1 MRLITGPAGS
11 GKTAHVLEEFRQAL
25 RHGDHAVRF
34 LVPTATMAQH
44 LQNQVARE
52 GFVLRRSL
60 IQTLSGF
67 VGSLAADF
75 PQAPDAV
82 LYLIVEEAAA
92 RIDRP
97 EFRRVADLPGFC
109 ARLARAI
116 LEFSSAG
123 CDSDRLAA
131 CLPQAPLAEAF
142 LAVYREVDRAL
153 DGRGLLL
160 RAKRLECAAAR
171 IHTDGLNGV
180 ATVWLDGFHALPD
193 PELAVIRALGTH
205 ADVTLTLADTPGN
218 EAVRAR
224 LVEMGFREEQC
235 TRRRATPAMV
245 LLKAPRI
252 EREVEEIARRI
263 LEQAASG
270 RPFREMGIIVRAEDA
285 YVPLLRTTLER
296 FGIPARFYFDEDTAS
311 NSVTRFLT
319 GAIDAMLGGWDHRGT
334 LAMLRLAPRFADSA
348 ALDRLDFAVREQI
361 PNTGLGS
368 LKALLGDTESRLRA
382 VMDAL
387 GSLEEL
393 RSFELN
399 PADWAARL
407 RTLRNLFRPRRPE
420 DGADRGMAPL
430 WRRQAA
436 ALDLFDE
443 ALAEAAQALAP
454 GGPIKIEE
462 FWRALRSALRLK
474 PLRVEDGR
482 RNVVHVMGAH
492 EARQWELPVV
502 FVCGMVEKQF
512 PQAPAQDPFFPDA
525 ARQRLQQAG
534 IRVRTAADLELEER
548 ALFDSAIS
556 RATMLV
562 ALSYP
567 EFNSRGESNLP
578 SLFLNDRLL
587 LTEDARA
594 VRPAP
599 RHVLAPAGPAAI
611 GAPGLLESLAE
622 RTARLSASA
631 LEAYLQCPFQYFGTR
646 LLRLKSAPP
655 RPEDRLG
662 FSLQGE
668 IVHAVLAEW
677 RAQPQDIG
685 PLFERIFGEKCAETS
700 IPQGYHTERL
710 RNAMLADLE
719 RFAVD
724 GQWPRAGYSSRT
736 EEKFEFPLDE
746 SLQIKGRI
754 DRIDTDEEGRAY
766 VIDYKYS
773 APERLKARKDSGQL
787 QGPVYALAAERAFG
801 VRPEGMFFVGVKK
814 EVKYIGWSDN
824 GLLKADPIPAEW
836 AQTAERV
843 LRIAAEIR
851 TGRVEPAPA
860 DRGGCRICD
869 ARDVCRIEIRGHIDR
884 GKAAPLVE
892 IEGTE

>member
-1 MRLITGPAGS
+1 MRLIIGPAGS

-25 RHGDHAVRF
+25 RRRDHRVRL

-52 GFVLRRSL
+52 GFVFRRSL

-67 VGSLAADF
+67 VGSLVADF

-82 LYLIVEEAAA
+82 LYLLVEEAAA
-92 RIDRP
+92 RVDRP
-97 EFRRVADLPGFC
+97 EFRRVADLPGFN

-153 DGRGLLL
+153 DRRGLLL

-171 IHTDGLNGV
+171 IHSDGLNGV

-205 ADVTLTLADTPGN
+205 ADVTLTLADAPGN
-218 EAVRAR
+218 EAIQAR
-224 LVEMGFREEQC
+224 LLEMGFREERLV
-235 TRRRATPAMV
+235 RRHAAPAMV

-252 EREVEEIARRI
+252 EREAEEIARRI
-263 LEQAASG
+263 VEQAAAG
-270 RPFREMGIIVRAEDA
+270 RPFREMGIIVRAEDT

-296 FGIPARFYFDEDTAS
+296 FRIPAHFYFDEDTAG
-311 NSVTRFLT
+311 NAVTRFLT
-319 GAIDAMLGGWDHRGT
+319 GAIDAMLGGWDHAAT
-334 LAMLRLAPRFADSA
+334 LAVLRLAPRFADSA
-348 ALDRLDFAVREQI
+348 ALNRLDFAVREQI
-361 PNTGLGS
+361 PNAGLGGIR
-368 LKALLGDTESRLRA
+368 ALLGDSESRLPA

-387 GSLEEL
+387 GQLEEL

-407 RTLRNLFRPRRPE
+407 RALRNLFRPRRPE
-420 DGADRGMAPL
+420 DHDDHAMVLL

-436 ALDLFDE
+436 ALKVFDE
-443 ALAEAAQALAP
+443 ALEEAAQALAP
-454 GGPIKIEE
+454 ARLIGIGQY
-462 FWRALRSALRLK
+462 WRAARSALRLK

-482 RNVVHVMGAH
+482 RNVVHVMDAH

-502 FVCGMVEKQF
+502 FVCGLVEKQF

-534 IRVRTAADLELEER
+534 IRVRTAADLEREER
-548 ALFDSAIS
+548 GLFDSAIS

-562 ALSYP
+562 TLSYP
-567 EFNSRGESNLP
+567 EFNARGESNLP

-611 GAPGLLESLAE
+611 GAPALLASLHE
-622 RTARLSASA
+622 KTARLSPSA
-631 LEAYLQCPFQYFGTR
+631 LETFVQCPFQYFGAR
-646 LLRLKSAPP
+646 LLRLKTAPP
-655 RPEDRLG
+655 WPEDRLG

-668 IVHAVLAEW
+668 IVHAVLAKW
-677 RAQPQDIG
+677 RLEPQEIG
-685 PLFERIFGEKCAETS
+685 PLFERIFAEKCAEKS

-719 RFAVD
+719 RFAAD
-724 GQWPRAGYSSRT
+724 GQWPRGRFSSRT
-736 EEKFEFPLDE
+736 EEEFEFALDD
-746 SLQIKGRI
+746 SLRLSGRI

-773 APERLKARKDSGQL
+773 APERVKAKKDAGQL
-787 QGPVYALAAERAFG
+787 QGPVYALAAERALG
-801 VRPEGMFFVGVKK
+801 VRPAGMFFVGVKK
-814 EVKYIGWSDN
+814 EVKYVGWSDS
-824 GLLKADPIPAEW
+824 GLLEAGPIPAEW

-869 ARDVCRIEIRGHIDR
+869 ARDVCRIETREA
-884 GKAAPLVE
+884 AAPLVE
-892 IEGTE
+892 IGGTEEA